1 MNGFLAIYLREL
13 LILKHRFWRMLMSF
27 AVSPLLYLV
36 AFGLGMGKN
45 VRVGDQSY
53 VEFLIPGLVAM
64 TSMMQGFGINVEI
77 NVARFYLK
85 VFEEF
90 QAAPISNLSYVC
102 GEVAGG
108 ITRAMLACSVIALIS
123 LAAGFELSF
132 GPAFWG
138 AAFLNATVFAA
149 LGVTSAMLI
158 KNHADQALITNLVI
172 TPMAFLG
179 GTFFPLKNLPAWART
194 PLELIPLSHA
204 SRGLRWAAAG
214 RGVSWDDYII
224 LGSLAVAALGFAWWS
239 VDRARD

>member
-1 MNGFLAIYLREL
+1 MNGFIAVYLREL

-27 AVSPLLYLV
+27 AVSPVLYLV

-45 VRVGDQSY
+45 VKVGHQSY

-64 TSMMQGFGINVEI
+64 SSMMQGFGINVEI
-77 NVARFYLK
+77 NVTRFYLK

-108 ITRAMLACSVIALIS
+108 VTRAILASCVIVCLS
-123 LAAGFELSF
+123 LVTGLGLTF
-132 GPAFWG
+132 GPDFWG
-138 AAFLNATVFAA
+138 LVFLNATVFAA

-179 GTFFPLKNLPAWART
+179 GTFFPLKNLPPWARA

-204 SRGLRWAAAG
+204 SRGLRMAASH
-214 RGVSWDDYII
+214 RPVSPEDCII
-224 LGSLAVAALGFAWWS
+224 LAVLSIAAIGLAWWS
-239 VDRARD
+239 VDRAKD